1 MAKDT
6 KKQKPKNFDKEYEKV
21 MKGFKNTPLQGNL
34 QQWTAPGDFFVK
46 FSMYKES
53 SSGATSSNTTFV
65 SQ

>member
-6 KKQKPKNFDKEYEKV
+6 KKQKQRNFNKEYEKV
-21 MKGFKNTPLQGNL
+21 MKGFKNTPLQGSQ

-46 FSMYKES
+46 FSMHKES
-53 SSGATSSNTTFV
+53 SSGAASSNTTFV

>member
-1 MAKDT
+1 MAKAA
-6 KKQKPKNFDKEYEKV
+6 KKQKPRDFEKEYNKV
-21 MKGFKNTPLQGNL
+21 MKGFQKPVYQGSQ

-46 FSMYKES
+46 FSMYKET